1 MEDKNLSICIIG
13 GGISGVSAA
22 HFLLKKGYKQITLLE
37 KTERI
42 GGKCHTIKYRGK
54 TYEMGTIMGL
64 PSYTNVKELM
74 KEYQIKDMRHQLTRG
89 FYNASGEKTYQLPK
103 EERAVFIEQ
112 LKRLPSVLS
121 RYEYLKKDGL
131 GGVDPELSVPFSEW
145 CKKNNLETVGKIYA
159 HTFSTFGFGLIEEAA
174 AAYVHK
180 IISYENLMVFLEI
193 CYIMTWSNG
202 ISELLLKMADRIPEL
217 RLTQEVTEIS
227 RQLDGKLH
235 IRTQNAVI
243 VADRV
248 ISTVPLDCFSKMIAQ
263 DETTLNKI
271 NQIVFED
278 FYVYAFIA
286 ENIPELCGYI
296 PENLTKERQGHMTIW
311 YYRWQQEQGAD
322 LVTVYAYKNK
332 ALSEAESVKIIE
344 EDLRQLG
351 CTNLSLYMSK
361 AWKHFPHVDSAA
373 LADGFYEHFESL
385 QGNDNIYL
393 SGEALSGSSMEKCIS
408 YSKGLV
414 EKYF

>member
-22 HFLLKKGYKQITLLE
+22 HFLQKKGYKQITLLE
-37 KTERI
+37 KTERV

-64 PSYTNVKELM
+64 PSYVHVKELM
-74 KEYQIKDMRHQLTRG
+74 KEYQIKDMKHQLTRG
-89 FYNASGEKTYQLPK
+89 YYDALGKKTYQLPK
-103 EERAVFIEQ
+103 EERAMFIEQ

-121 RYEYLKKDGL
+121 RYEYLKTDGL
-131 GGVDPELSVPFSEW
+131 AGVDPELAVPFSEW
-145 CKKNNLETVGKIYA
+145 CRQNDLETVGKIYA
-159 HTFSTFGFGLIEEAA
+159 HSFSTFGFGIIDEAP

-180 IISYENLMVFLEI
+180 IINHDNFMVFLEI
-193 CYIMTWSNG
+193 SYIMTWANG

-227 RQLDGKLH
+227 PQGDGKLH
-235 IRTQNAVI
+235 IKTQNSEI

-248 ISTVPLDCFSKMIAQ
+248 ISTVPLDCFSKLIAQ
-263 DETTLNKI
+263 DETTVSKI

-278 FYVYAFIA
+278 FYVYAFKA

-296 PENLTKERQGHMTIW
+296 PENLTKKRQGHMTIW

-361 AWKHFPHVDSAA
+361 AWKHFPHVSSAA
-373 LADGFYEHFESL
+373 LVDGFYEHFESL
-385 QGNDNIYL
+385 QGNNGIYL
-393 SGEALSGSSMEKCIS
+393 AGEALSASSIEKCITF
-408 YSKGLV
+408 SKNLV
-414 EKYF
+414 DKYF